1 MNMTKEPRTI
11 DLGTVGEFEM
21 LGLTLPGLDPGPQ
34 DEHAHILIP
43 VSVATRLAL
52 RLMDSWNF
60 DAATQARLLGVTPR
74 TWARYRHG
82 HTPTRDAHIDPIED
96 LLNIHKALTV
106 LFREPAN
113 QQDWMSKPN
122 QRFDGR
128 TAREVLLQDG
138 TRTVRHYLEGQVFS

>member
-1 MNMTKEPRTI
+1 MKQSPRRI

-21 LGLTLPGLDPGPQ
+21 LGLTLPGINPGPQ

-43 VSVATRLAL
+43 VTIATRLAL
-52 RLMDSWNF
+52 RLMDTWHF
-60 DAATQARLLGVTPR
+60 DAVTQARLLGVTPR
-74 TWARYRHG
+74 TLARCRHG
-82 HTPTRDAHIDPIED
+82 HAPRRDAQIDRIED

-128 TAREVLLQDG
+128 TARDVLLQDG